1 MKPRFAAAC
10 YARGGSHGPRVR
22 LARRPSRPTTPAQS
36 HLVGR
41 SRQVPAKRS
50 ANDARNPRRAA
61 CPQAGIARKS
71 AQSQYSC
78 GAPGRV
84 PYRGAC
90 PGIATVLVVGIFAPA
105 KRSSKRAYLLRHWC
119 RRWESNPHETCASRD
134 FESRSTRVRISVVR
148 LQAATG
154 TSQLPSVTVITSAIT
169 ARWKSVRLDPTFTS
183 CRAW

>member
-50 ANDARNPRRAA
+50 ANDARWPLA
-61 CPQAGIARKS
+61 CPAS
-71 AQSQYSC
+71 AAYRISTTSWDSTC
-78 GAPGRV
+78 GAPGGV

-90 PGIATVLVVGIFAPA
+90 PGIATVLVVGIFAPT

-134 FESRSTRVRISVVR
+134 FESRSSRVRISVVR

-154 TSQLPSVTVITSAIT
+154 TSQLPSVTVITSVIT
-169 ARWKSVRLDPTFTS
+169 AGWKSVRLDPTFTS